1 MANTDGYRVGC
12 VDVAAFSA
20 GDSALGCR
28 QMLGN
33 IWEWTSSFFQPYP
46 GFSPDLYAEYSE
58 PWFAEGRVVL
68 RGGSWATRSRYL
80 NNNTRNFFPPERNDI
95 IAGFRTCG

>member
-33 IWEWTSSFFQPYP
+33 IWEWTSSCFQPYP
-46 GFSPDLYAEYSE
+46 GFSPDLYAEYSNLGLQRDE
-58 PWFAEGRVVL
+58 WCFGEALGQRAVV
-68 RGGSWATRSRYL
+68 T
-80 NNNTRNFFPPERNDI
+80 
-95 IAGFRTCG
+95 